1 MFQGY
6 YQVHLYAGTFFQP
19 AVSYIPTPGVSSSL
33 GSAWAVTF
41 RFTVL
46 FWVSTIQISDSLAG
60 KYFAFDR
67 SERGTSERRSNAKYS
82 YPPSANWLQVK
93 VQTE

>member
-46 FWVSTIQISDSLAG
+46 F
-60 KYFAFDR
+60 
-67 SERGTSERRSNAKYS
+67 
-82 YPPSANWLQVK
+82 
-93 VQTE
+93 